1 METLALDRNN
11 ETIGIVGAG
20 YVGLVSGA
28 CFSFLGFDVGIV
40 EIDAHKVAKLKLGES
55 TLYEPGLSEILSES
69 IQNERLSFYQDTTTL
84 FAQKKCDIVF
94 IAVGTPERPDGSCNL
109 DYVFG
114 AVKDVVSAAQN
125 ELVIVIK
132 STVPVGTSEKVKAF
146 IRDLKPRHRIGVVNN
161 PEFLKEGSA
170 VSDFLK
176 PERVVIGGSEAWA
189 VDKVKSL
196 YESLLHNG
204 HPLFV
209 TDHESAE
216 LGKLAANLM
225 LASRISLINQ
235 VSRLATAT
243 GANIKHIE
251 SILRTDSRIGSKYL
265 YAGLGYG
272 GSCFP
277 KDVKNFINLCKEF
290 DVDASMAEVVD
301 SFNDRQKLFFISDIE
316 RRFATMLQ
324 QKKSPTIALLGVAFK
339 PETDDI
345 RESPAL
351 TITEELSRR
360 NFKIKA
366 YDPKALGHYG
376 TWIKENKISNV
387 ELCVSAAEALSGADA
402 MILVTEWQEF
412 QRLGAGKLAHFFK
425 GQVVYD
431 GKNVLNPARVTQM
444 GLDYLGVGRSF
455 MKESSK

>member
-1 METLALDRNN
+1 MENSYLSSIERTAD
-11 ETIGIVGAG
+11 TIGIIGAG

-40 EIDAHKVAKLKLGES
+40 ELDAHKVAKLRQGES

-69 IQNERLSFYQDTTTL
+69 LQAGHLSFFQSTEEL
-84 FAQKKCDIVF
+84 FATKKCDIIF
-94 IAVGTPERPDGSCNL
+94 IAVGTPEREDGSCNL
-109 DYVFG
+109 DYVYA
-114 AVKDVVSAAQN
+114 AVKQVVQAAKN
-125 ELVIVIK
+125 DLVIVIK
-132 STVPVGTSEKVKAF
+132 STVPVGTSEKVKTY
-146 IRDLKPRHRIGVVNN
+146 IRELQPSQRIGVVNN

-189 VDKVKSL
+189 VDKVKAL

-216 LGKLAANLM
+216 LGKLASNLM
-225 LASRISLINQ
+225 LASRVSLINQ
-235 VSRLATAT
+235 ISRLAAAT
-243 GANIKHIE
+243 GADIKHIE

-277 KDVKNFINLCKEF
+277 KDVKNFINLCKEH
-290 DVDASMAEVVD
+290 DVDASMAIAVD
-301 SFNDRQKLFFISDIE
+301 DFNESQKRFFLDDLV
-316 RRFATMLQ
+316 RRF
-324 QKKSPTIALLGVAFK
+324 KSPANTTVALLGVAFK

-351 TITEELSRR
+351 TLTQELARKH
-360 NFKIKA
+360 FKIKA
-366 YDPKALGHYG
+366 FDPKALPHYSA
-376 TWIKENKISNV
+376 WVKSEKISGV
-387 ELCVSAAEALSGADA
+387 EICVSTAEALHGADA
-402 MILVTEWQEF
+402 VILVTEWQEF
-412 QRLGAGKLAHFFK
+412 QRLGAGKLAQLFK
-425 GQVVYD
+425 GKIVYD
-431 GKNVLNPARVTQM
+431 GKNVFNPARIAQM
-444 GLDYLGVGRSF
+444 GLEYVGVGRRTAQSIT
-455 MKESSK
+455 K